1 VKITGLRYEV
11 LKGTLEYDG
20 PLGEERLVRPIDIY
34 PEFRALEAGWPVAGQ
49 TEPPYAV
56 EQVFLSIDTDE
67 GVSGVWGPI
76 SRGHAQRIETL
87 KPVLLGENPHAV
99 ERIWDKMYRHSI
111 HGRKGETM
119 MAISA
124 VDLALWD
131 LKGKLL
137 GAPVYQLLGGPSRD
151 KIRAYASMLGYSIEP
166 AKVAQRVRQVVAQ
179 GYTATKWFFRHD
191 PTEGEAGKRQNLALI
206 RAVREAAGPDVE
218 IMFDA
223 WSSWNVPYTAQMAEL
238 AVPYRVW
245 WFEEP
250 VMADMIPQ
258 YAEARQAVQRIAGA
272 PALSGGEHEY
282 TRWGIKA
289 LLDAGAVDILQ
300 PDPTWAGGLTELRK
314 ICALASAYG
323 IPVIPHHGG
332 MASLN
337 LIASQT
343 ITVCPIQE
351 WLIQAG
357 LIGQHFYTHK
367 IEPVNGYIDLPT
379 RPGIGIELD
388 EAAIQSRE
396 ELVV

>member
-1 VKITGLRYEV
+1 MKITGLRYV
-11 LKGTLEYDG
+11 LLKGKLDYEG
-20 PLGEERLVRPIDIY
+20 PLGEERLVRPVDIY
-34 PEFRALEAGWPVAGQ
+34 PEFRAMGPGWPANGQ
-49 TEPPYAV
+49 TEPPY
-56 EQVFLSIDTDE
+56 EMQQLFLFIDTDQ
-67 GVSGVWGPI
+67 GVSGIWGSI
-76 SRGHAQRIETL
+76 SRGLAHQIEAL
-87 KPVLLGENPHAV
+87 KPALIGENPHAV
-99 ERIWDKMYRHSI
+99 ERIWDKMYRHAI

-124 VDLALWD
+124 IDLALWD

-137 GAPVYQLLGGPSRD
+137 GAPVYQLLGGPTRD
-151 KIRAYASMLGYSIEP
+151 NIRAYASMLGYSIEP
-166 AKVAQRVRQVVAQ
+166 EKVTQRVREVVEQ

-191 PTEGEAGKRQNLALI
+191 PTEGEEGKRQNLALI
-206 RAVREAAGPDVE
+206 RTVREAAGPDVE

-223 WSSWNVPYTAQMAEL
+223 WSSWNVPYTTQMAEL

-258 YAEARQAVQRIAGA
+258 YAEARQAVQRIPGA
-272 PALSGGEHEY
+272 PSISGGEHEY

-289 LLDAGAVDILQ
+289 LLDAGAVDVLQ
-300 PDPTWAGGLTELRK
+300 PDPTWAGGLTEMRK

-357 LIGQHFYTHK
+357 IAGQHFYKFK

-388 EAAIQSRE
+388 EAAIESRE
-396 ELVV
+396 EWTP